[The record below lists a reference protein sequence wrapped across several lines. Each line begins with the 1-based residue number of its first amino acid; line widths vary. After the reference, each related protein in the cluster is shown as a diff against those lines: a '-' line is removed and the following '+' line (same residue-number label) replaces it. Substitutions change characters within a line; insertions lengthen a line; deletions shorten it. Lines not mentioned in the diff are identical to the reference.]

1 VHEIITL
8 RHDDTSIA
16 FDTTA
21 ATWSLTDLWRA
32 AGSPE
37 NQRPIDWAR
46 FEGKRYLETLAATL
60 NMTWSPENPSVTRVE
75 CDPSVTRVE
84 CDRPHSQVE
93 CDPSV
98 TRVEREAAHSR
109 FDLITTRRG
118 GAGGGG
124 GTWGHQLVGLE
135 YARYLSPALSI
146 ACNQFLL
153 DYWRGAHQTPDPR
166 VAALEQRVAALEQ
179 ARQPAQETLTI
190 TVSLDPSERINVMR
204 DLGGIV
210 TPSQLFAELRRRGQ
224 AVNYTSILQWLHQ
237 AAKRGE
243 LRRRH
248 RGQYEVSD
256 EDTPPA
262 NKEH

>member
-8 RHDDTSIA
+8 RHDDTSVA

-37 NQRPIDWAR
+37 HREPWNWAR

-60 NMTWSPENPSVTRVE
+60 HVTWSPENL
-75 CDPSVTRVE
+75 CDT
-84 CDRPHSQVE
+84 QVFAPADHVSPE
-93 CDPSV
+93 ETVGD
-98 TRVEREAAHSR
+98 THLFE
-109 FDLITTRRG
+109 TRRG
-118 GAGGGG
+118 RGG

-153 DYWRGAHQTPDPR
+153 DYWRGGHQIPDPR